1 MAVTIF
7 AAIDVGSHET
17 SMRIYEIS
25 KKYGVHEIEYVHHTA
40 RLGLETYSTKHISY
54 TTIDKLCNILNGFSE
69 KMKEYDIH
77 DYMIIATSA
86 LREADNNLI
95 VLDQVK

>member
-40 RLGLETYSTKHISY
+40 RLLPPVHCVKPI
-54 TTIDKLCNILNGFSE
+54 TI
-69 KMKEYDIH
+69 
-77 DYMIIATSA
+77 
-86 LREADNNLI
+86 
-95 VLDQVK
+95 

>member
-25 KKYGVHEIEYVHHTA
+25 KKYGVHEMLRYRVRFIVTCVMMRVENE
-40 RLGLETYSTKHISY
+40 GL
-54 TTIDKLCNILNGFSE
+54 N
-69 KMKEYDIH
+69 
-77 DYMIIATSA
+77 
-86 LREADNNLI
+86 
-95 VLDQVK
+95 

>member
-40 RLGLETYSTKHISY
+40 RLGLETYSTKHIS
-54 TTIDKLCNILNGFSE
+54 
-69 KMKEYDIH
+69 
-77 DYMIIATSA
+77 
-86 LREADNNLI
+86 
-95 VLDQVK
+95 

>member
-25 KKYGVHEIEYVHHTA
+25 KKSGIHQIEYVHHTA
-40 RLGLETYSTKHISY
+40 SLGLETYSTQHISY
-54 TTIDKLCNILNGFSE
+54 KTIDKLCNILQCSVQ
-69 KMKEYDIH
+69 DIMEH
-77 DYMIIATSA
+77 FPD
-86 LREADNNLI
+86 EN
-95 VLDQVK
+95 QF